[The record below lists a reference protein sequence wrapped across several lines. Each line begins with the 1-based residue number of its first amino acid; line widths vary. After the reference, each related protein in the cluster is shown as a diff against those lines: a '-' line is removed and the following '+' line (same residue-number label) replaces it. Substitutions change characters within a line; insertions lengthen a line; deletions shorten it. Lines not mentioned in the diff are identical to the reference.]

1 MPALAQ
7 FVLALLAQTPSSNP
21 WARLA
26 AIPDSLSVPPAP
38 RPQPRAAGVNR
49 VWQDSS
55 RGTGYL
61 TAVTSADA
69 FTWLRDVILPLYRTP
84 GDRPFAWLARGW
96 TYRVASGWTP
106 YTIGGWIGVAYDG
119 PIALVVYE
127 SRAEGW
133 FRFRYSAPAITDDGI
148 AWAHA
153 SQLGLGVTALRLV
166 SWESHYLTAGIATFF
181 VDSARHALYPAPD
194 TSSDVVAWLS
204 LKPNGEHGAYAL
216 SALEVRGEWMRVRVQ
231 WPYPVCGKAV
241 ERTAEG
247 WIRWRTPTR
256 GSRLG
261 GYMIC

>member
-1 MPALAQ
+1 MPH
-7 FVLALLAQTPSSNP
+7 
-21 WARLA
+21 
-26 AIPDSLSVPPAP
+26 
-38 RPQPRAAGVNR
+38 
-49 VWQDSS
+49 
-55 RGTGYL
+55 
-61 TAVTSADA
+61 
-69 FTWLRDVILPLYRTP
+69 
-84 GDRPFAWLARGW
+84 
-96 TYRVASGWTP
+96 
-106 YTIGGWIGVAYDG
+106 TIGGWIGVVYDG
-119 PIALVVYE
+119 PVALVVYE
-127 SRAEGW
+127 SRADGW
-133 FRFRYSAPAITDDGI
+133 FRFRYSAPAIKDDGI

-166 SWESHYLTAGIATFF
+166 SWESHYLNAGIRTFF
-181 VDSARHALYPAPD
+181 VDSARHALYAAPD

-204 LKPNGEHGAYAL
+204 LKPNGEHGAYAV